1 MIVIIQST
9 PAVEVDWSHLDT
21 PNCLL
26 RTALADQRIQNEE
39 IEILASYIDTVN
51 FIHWLR
57 SSEITWV
64 QKLRLHEIDFT
75 EYCLKK

>member
-9 PAVEVDWSHLDT
+9 PAVEVDWYLDT

-26 RTALADQRIQNEE
+26 HTALADQRIQKEG
-39 IEILASYIDTVN
+39 IEILASYMDTIN

-57 SSEITWV
+57 SSESIWV
-64 QKLRLHEIDFT
+64 QKLRLYAIDFT